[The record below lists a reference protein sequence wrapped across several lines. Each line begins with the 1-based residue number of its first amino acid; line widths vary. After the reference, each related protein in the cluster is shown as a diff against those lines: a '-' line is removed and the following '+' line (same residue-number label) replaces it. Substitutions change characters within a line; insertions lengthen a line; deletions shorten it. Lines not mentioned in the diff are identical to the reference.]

1 MTVKSLK
8 EYFNSIPPE
17 HEEYSVVI
25 AEVLEK
31 DENGR
36 FAVKHT
42 PISAT
47 AHAVGRER
55 YILLSKENADK
66 FEDMISWKNK

>member
-8 EYFNSIPPE
+8 EYFNSLPE
-17 HEEYSVVI
+17 EHNEYSVVI
-25 AEVLEK
+25 AEVLDGQAEGK
-31 DENGR
+31 T
-36 FAVKHT
+36 AVKHI

-47 AHAVGRER
+47 AYVVGKER

-66 FEDMISWKNK
+66 FEDMISWTNK